1 MAVTA
6 NLLIFFILLLTY
18 CNIVISTC
26 LKLEIFKSRAG
37 FCFCWRREGDLA
49 GAKAKKT
56 AKMAGTGKKVMTLG
70 MDNNEP
76 SFYAL
81 QWTLDHFFVPFGQD
95 PPFKLLIIH
104 AQPRL
109 ASVVGF
115 TGPGLVDVIPI
126 MEADSKKRTQN
137 VVDKA
142 REVCNNKG
150 VSDVVVE
157 VIEGDARNVMCDA
170 VDRHHA
176 SMLVVCSHN
185 YGAVKRAL
193 LGSVSD
199 HCAHNAPCS
208 VLIVKQ
214 PKH

>member
-1 MAVTA
+1 
-6 NLLIFFILLLTY
+6 
-18 CNIVISTC
+18 
-26 LKLEIFKSRAG
+26 
-37 FCFCWRREGDLA
+37 
-49 GAKAKKT
+49 
-56 AKMAGTGKKVMTLG
+56 
-70 MDNNEP
+70 
-76 SFYAL
+76 
-81 QWTLDHFFVPFGQD
+81 
-95 PPFKLLIIH
+95 
-104 AQPRL
+104 
-109 ASVVGF
+109 
-115 TGPGLVDVIPI
+115 

-137 VVDKA
+137 VADKA

-176 SMLVVCSHN
+176 SMLVVGSHN

>member
-1 MAVTA
+1 
-6 NLLIFFILLLTY
+6 
-18 CNIVISTC
+18 
-26 LKLEIFKSRAG
+26 
-37 FCFCWRREGDLA
+37 
-49 GAKAKKT
+49 
-56 AKMAGTGKKVMTLG
+56 MAGTGKKVMALG

-109 ASVVGF
+109 ASVV
-115 TGPGLVDVIPI
+115 
-126 MEADSKKRTQN
+126 
-137 VVDKA
+137 
-142 REVCNNKG
+142 
-150 VSDVVVE
+150 SDVVVE

-176 SMLVVCSHN
+176 SMLVVGSHN